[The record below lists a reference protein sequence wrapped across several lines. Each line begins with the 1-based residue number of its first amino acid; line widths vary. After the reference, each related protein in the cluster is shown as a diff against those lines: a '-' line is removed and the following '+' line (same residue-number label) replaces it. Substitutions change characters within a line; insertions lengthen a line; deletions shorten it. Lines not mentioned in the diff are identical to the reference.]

1 MTDFDQILS
10 KSTRGVED
18 SIIIKM
24 AQRARDLKAQGRD
37 VVSLTIGEPDF
48 DTPQF
53 IKQAATDAMADGF
66 THYSPMPGMVPLRE
80 ALSAKLKAENGLAY
94 GSDEIVVTNGAKQA
108 ITNAAFALLDAGDEV
123 IMPTPFW
130 VAYEGISVM
139 AGGKPV
145 IVKTTSKDGFK
156 MTPAA
161 LEAAVTERTKLLIFS
176 NPCNPSGAVYT
187 RDELEALAEIVRKHP
202 RMMVM
207 SDEIYEYIIF
217 DKPHVSF
224 AALEGMRERTIT
236 INGFSKGFAMT
247 GWRLGFLAAA
257 APVAKACAKVQGTF
271 TAGANA
277 FVQMAG
283 VTALEES
290 REECRKMTASY
301 HKRRDLI
308 AALLADI
315 PGVSVRPPD
324 GTFYIFPDVSAHLG
338 KTAGN
343 HRVETVEDLCL
354 WLLEE
359 HDVATVPG
367 GAFGDA
373 DCLRMSFACSEDDIE
388 KGVGRLREA
397 LSLLS

>member
-24 AQRARDLKAQGRD
+24 AQRARDLKSQGRD

-53 IKQAATDAMADGF
+53 IKQAATDAMDDGF
-66 THYSPMPGMVPLRE
+66 THYSPMPGMPALRE
-80 ALSAKLKAENGLAY
+80 ALCEKLRAENGLKY
-94 GSDEIVVTNGAKQA
+94 NKDEIVITNGAKQA
-108 ITNAAFALLDAGDEV
+108 ITNAAFALLDPGDEV

-130 VAYEGISVM
+130 VAYEGISVI

-145 IVKTTSKDGFK
+145 ILKTTSKDGFK

-161 LEAAVTERTKLLIFS
+161 LKAAVTDRTKLLIFS

-187 RDELEALAEIVRKHP
+187 KDELEALAEIIRAHP

-207 SDEIYEYIIF
+207 SDEIYEYITF

-224 AALEGMRERTIT
+224 GALEGMRDRTIT

-247 GWRLGFLAAA
+247 GWRLGYLAAA

-283 VTALEES
+283 VTALTES
-290 REECRKMTASY
+290 REECQKMTASY
-301 HKRRDLI
+301 HTRRDLI
-308 AALLADI
+308 ARLLADI
-315 PGVSVRPPD
+315 PGVNVRPPD

-367 GAFGDA
+367 GAFGDS
-373 DCLRMSFACSEDDIE
+373 DCLRMSFACSEEDIQ
-388 KGVGRLREA
+388 KGISRMKAA
-397 LSLLS
+397 LALLT

>member
-24 AQRARDLKAQGRD
+24 AQRARDLKAKGRD

-53 IKQAATDAMADGF
+53 IKQAATDAMDAGF
-66 THYSPMPGMVPLRE
+66 THYSPMPGMPQLRE
-80 ALSAKLKAENGLAY
+80 ALSAKLKSENGLDY
-94 GSDEIVVTNGAKQA
+94 GTDEIVITNGAKQA
-108 ITNAAFALLDAGDEV
+108 LTNAAFALLDAGDEV
-123 IMPTPFW
+123 ILPTPFW
-130 VAYEGISVM
+130 VAYEGISSI

-145 IVKTTSKDGFK
+145 IIHTTSRDGFK

-161 LEAAVTERTKLLIFS
+161 LEAAITERTKLLIFS

-187 RDELEALAEIVRKHP
+187 KDELEALAAVVRKHP

-217 DKPHVSF
+217 GKPHVSF
-224 AALEGMRERTIT
+224 GALEGMRDRTIT
-236 INGFSKGFAMT
+236 INGFSKGYAMT

-283 VTALEES
+283 VAALEEN
-290 REECRKMTASY
+290 RDECLKMTASY
-301 HKRRDLI
+301 HSRRDLI
-308 AALLADI
+308 AKLLADI
-315 PGVSVRPPD
+315 PGVNVRPPD
-324 GTFYIFPDVSAHLG
+324 GTFYIFPDISAHLG

-343 HRVETVEDLCL
+343 HRIETVEDLCM

-367 GAFGDA
+367 GAFGDS
-373 DCLRMSFACSEDDIE
+373 DCLRMSFACSEEDIE
-388 KGVGRLREA
+388 KGIARMRDA
-397 LSLLS
+397 LGLLS

>member
-24 AQRARDLKAQGRD
+24 AQRARDLKTQGRD

-53 IKQAATDAMADGF
+53 IKQAATDAMDAGF
-66 THYSPMPGMVPLRE
+66 THYSPMPGMPPLRE
-80 ALSAKLKAENGLAY
+80 ALSAKLKTENGLNY
-94 GSDEIVVTNGAKQA
+94 DSDEIVITNGAKQA

-145 IVKTTSKDGFK
+145 ILKTTSKDGFK

-161 LEAAVTERTKLLIFS
+161 LEAAVTDRTKLLIFS

-187 RDELEALAEIVRKHP
+187 RDELEALAAIVRKHP

-207 SDEIYEYIIF
+207 SDEIYEYIVF

-224 AALEGMRERTIT
+224 GTLEGMRERTIT

-277 FVQMAG
+277 FVQMVG

-290 REECRKMTASY
+290 RDECRKMTASY
-301 HKRRDLI
+301 HSRRDLI
-308 AALLADI
+308 AGLLADI

-343 HRVETVEDLCL
+343 HRVETVEDLCM

-367 GAFGDA
+367 GAFGDS
-373 DCLRMSFACSEDDIE
+373 DCLRMSFACSEEDIE
-388 KGVGRLREA
+388 KGIARMKEA
-397 LSLLS
+397 LKLLS